1 MTLNKIKT
9 LKEERGFTIVELLIV
24 IVVIAILA
32 AIVIVAYNGI
42 QNRAKTQSAN
52 ASATVIQKKIEAY
65 AAANSGSYPSATTV
79 AAYTTALNTYTE
91 SSISSTGITLG
102 TPTGVAGD
110 EKKVEVSNCTAPS
123 GATGYRVRYW
133 DFGANPAAISTN
145 TLTGN
150 LNNTTCTTWTPLT

>member
-1 MTLNKIKT
+1 MTLSKIKK
-9 LKEERGFTIVELLIV
+9 LKDERGFTIVELLIV

-65 AAANSGSYPSATTV
+65 AAANSGNYPSATTI
-79 AAYTTALNTYTE
+79 ANYTTALNTYTE
-91 SSISSTGITLG
+91 SSISSSGITLG
-102 TPTGVAGD
+102 TPTGATGD
-110 EKKVEVSNCTAPS
+110 EKKVEVSNCATV
-123 GATGYRVRYW
+123 GATGYRVRFW
-133 DFGANPAAISTN
+133 DFGANPAAISAT

-150 LNNTTCTTWTPLT
+150 LNSTSCVAWTPLT

>member
-9 LKEERGFTIVELLIV
+9 LKDERGFTIVELLIV

-52 ASATVIQKKIEAY
+52 ASATVVQKKIEAY
-65 AAANSGSYPSATTV
+65 AAANNGSYPSATTN

-102 TPTGVAGD
+102 TPTGASGD
-110 EKKVEVSNCTAPS
+110 EKKIEVAYCNAPA
-123 GATGYRVRYW
+123 GATGYRVRFW
-133 DFGANPAAISTN
+133 DFGANPAAISAT

-150 LNNTTCTTWTPLT
+150 LNNTPCTGWAVLT

>member
-9 LKEERGFTIVELLIV
+9 LKDERGFTIVELLIV

-65 AAANSGSYPSATTV
+65 AAANNGNYPTATTN
-79 AAYTTALNTYTE
+79 ATFTTALNTYTE
-91 SSISSTGITLG
+91 SSIASSGITLG
-102 TPTGVAGD
+102 TPTGAAGD
-110 EKKVEVSNCTAPS
+110 EKKIEVSTCS
-123 GATGYRVRYW
+123 GVGATGYRVRYW
-133 DFGANPAAISTN
+133 DFSASPAAISTN
-145 TLTGN
+145 VLTGN
-150 LNNTTCTTWTPLT
+150 TNSVACTWTPLT